1 MIDIREATTP
11 QEYDTVCRLTHS
23 LITWLQ
29 QTYPEAHDLFVQDA
43 QTIEDDIAPFFSPHQ
58 SPAEKLF
65 VAYQHNALA
74 GMVALRKH
82 SQEIGEMK
90 LMFVDAPF
98 RGQGLGRALAVTAIN
113 AAHLLGYS
121 EIRLSTGERQIAAQ
135 KLYRSLGFCEI
146 PPYHAVSDKI
156 QVVFMALRLA
166 PSVTKDKE

>member
-1 MIDIREATTP
+1 MIDIKEAKPPKEHLTT
-11 QEYDTVCRLTHS
+11 YRLAHS
-23 LITWLQ
+23 LVAWLQ
-29 QTYPEAHDLFVQDA
+29 QTYPEAHDLLAQDA

-58 SPAEKLF
+58 SPSEKLF
-65 VAYQHNALA
+65 VAYQHNEIA

-113 AAHLLGYS
+113 TARLLGYR
-121 EIRLSTGERQIAAQ
+121 EMRLSTGGRQIAAQ
-135 KLYRSLGFCEI
+135 GLYRSLGFCEI
-146 PPYHAVSDKI
+146 PPYHAVSDKMQI
-156 QVVFMALRLA
+156 VFMELRLA